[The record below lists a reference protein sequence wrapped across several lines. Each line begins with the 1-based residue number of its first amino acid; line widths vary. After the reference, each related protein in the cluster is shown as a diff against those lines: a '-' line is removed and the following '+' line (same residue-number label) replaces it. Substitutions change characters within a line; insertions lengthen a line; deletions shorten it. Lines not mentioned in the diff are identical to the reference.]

1 VLVVASAGEAAASVR
16 RAGIGASGTGRAIAG
31 IILPP
36 LALLGFTAIVFFD
49 ELSGGA
55 IAYGRDTTAFYYPLT
70 EWWAS
75 QLQQGRLPLWLP
87 LIFGGYPLLAD
98 GEIGPLYPPNLLLL
112 ATLPTP
118 IAYVWLRALH
128 YAVAAIGLFAFAR
141 VLGVGAFGALLGGLS
156 FGFGSFMVGHLQ
168 HDNIVRSAAWLPW
181 LLLTAERALRT
192 GGFSRLAWTC
202 GGGVVLALQSLGVH
216 VQPVLLSLLLLAA
229 YLLVGPL
236 RAGATSQA
244 TPLTELTARGQ
255 HRQNGQDTGATR
267 SSTRRRLHAPR
278 SWLVIR
284 AQIGLGILA
293 VGFGLA
299 SAQLVP
305 LYVLGQG
312 SMRPSLV
319 SYAYAT
325 SYAVTPAQ
333 LLTLVFPYM
342 FNFDAE
348 RSWAL
353 WSTYESTLYAGVP
366 PLVLALVAMTFQRSR
381 VVLFFAGTALVSLVL
396 CLGDYLP
403 VKPYSVIWNL
413 PGFGFLRAPARF
425 SLLLELALAV
435 LAAVAADWLGRRAVA
450 QIRDARSDRSIDTAA
465 TPRRSRLVGILGSFL
480 IGVALTSLG
489 LGLLF
494 QIGRWLLLREP
505 TPLLDLIQALYLD
518 MSRENVAL
526 GPWHVYYGLLE
537 FSRPDNPRTALGV
550 LLLAATPLLLR
561 AWLTRPQ
568 LDAVWRVALGLLVA
582 GDLWLFVGGFHRRA
596 RLDDVRPRSPVLS
609 YIASQPGPF
618 RVFVEPALNQTLGP
632 NQLVPNGL
640 ATINGYSS
648 LEPPRLSEYWWSV
661 VVQDNF
667 LLDIFNVR
675 YVIAARQ
682 VPGQLTYHGTRYH
695 PNDRLVSGEAN
706 NRAGREQFHFAPI
719 RAESLTV
726 VAAVDDFEGPAGDP
740 VAELTL
746 IGAQGEQHTLTLRAG
761 HEIGEYRPGQ
771 PGRPAAGYTGP
782 AVVWAGVSFAPNAP
796 SEPVRLYGATVPVD
810 PPVDIVGVAVQVL
823 TPSGRLHLHGLGI
836 RAAEGVVYSVKPSDR
851 AKYRPLYEDSSLTLL
866 DNTLV
871 WPRVYVVGGGVDA
884 ASDVPIVEQL
894 LERSWDPAR
903 EVLLEGVRPS
913 EVRRAEGNEPIGQAE
928 LLAYEPDQ
936 VVVGAELAA
945 PGYLVLADRYADGWH
960 ARAGG
965 VDLPIFRANGIQR
978 AVPLPAGSH
987 VVTFDYDPWWVRL
1000 GFALSGA
1007 TALAM
1012 VGVLAVI
1019 GQRAFRRS
1027 SIG

>member
-1 VLVVASAGEAAASVR
+1 LVVASAGGAAASAR
-16 RAGIGASGTGRAIAG
+16 RAGFGASTAVRAVAEFV
-31 IILPP
+31 LPP
-36 LALLGFTAIVFFD
+36 LALLGFTAAVFFD

-112 ATLPTP
+112 STLPTP
-118 IAYVWLRALH
+118 IAYVWLRAFH
-128 YAVAAIGLFAFAR
+128 YALAAIGLFALAR
-141 VLGVGAFGALLGGLS
+141 VLGVGPFGALLGGLS
-156 FGFGSFMVGHLQ
+156 FAYGSFMVGHLQ

-181 LLLTAERALRT
+181 LLLAAERALRT
-192 GGFSRLAWTC
+192 GGFSRVAWTC
-202 GGGVVLALQSLGVH
+202 GGGVVLALQTLGVH

-236 RAGATSQA
+236 RSGATSQA
-244 TPLTELTARGQ
+244 TPLPGLAARGQ
-255 HRQNGQDTGATR
+255 QPQQGQNSGLPG
-267 SSTRRRLHAPR
+267 SSIRRLRAPR
-278 SWLVIR
+278 SWLVTR

-305 LYVLGQG
+305 LYLLGQA
-312 SMRPSLV
+312 SMRPLLV
-319 SYAYAT
+319 TYAYAT
-325 SYAVTPAQ
+325 SYAVTPPQ
-333 LLTLVFPYM
+333 LLTLVFPYL
-342 FNFDAE
+342 FHFDAE

-366 PLVLALVAMTFQRSR
+366 PLVLALVAMAFQRSR
-381 VVLFFAGTALVSLVL
+381 VVLFFTGIALVSLLL

-403 VKPYSVIWNL
+403 VKPYSLIWNL
-413 PGFGFLRAPARF
+413 PGFAFLRAPARF

-435 LAAVAADWLGRRAVA
+435 LAAVAADWLGRRAAA
-450 QIRDARSDRSIDTAA
+450 QIRDAHSDQSIDTAA
-465 TPRRSRLVGILGSFL
+465 TPRRSRLVGILSSFL
-480 IGVALTSLG
+480 IGVAFTSLG
-489 LGLLF
+489 LGLLI
-494 QIGRWLLLREP
+494 QLGRWLVQREP
-505 TPLLDLIQALYLD
+505 TPVLGLIQALYLD
-518 MSRENVAL
+518 TSRENWAL

-537 FSRPDNPRTALGV
+537 FSRPDNPRTALG
-550 LLLAATPLLLR
+550 LLLLGATPLLLR

-568 LDAVWRVALGLLVA
+568 LDPLWRVALGLLVA
-582 GDLWLFVGGFHRRA
+582 GDLWLFADGFHPRA
-596 RLDDVRPRSPVLS
+596 RLDDVRPSSPVVS
-609 YIASQPGPF
+609 YLASQPGPF

-640 ATINGYSS
+640 ATVNGYSS

-675 YVIAARQ
+675 YVVAARQ
-682 VPGQLTYHGTRYH
+682 VPGQLTYHGARYH
-695 PNDRLVSGEAN
+695 PSDRLMSGKAD
-706 NRAGREQFHFAPI
+706 NRGGREQFHFAPI

-726 VAAVDDFEGPAGDP
+726 VAAVDDLEGPAGTP

-746 IGAQGEQHTLTLRAG
+746 IGARGEHHPVTLRAG
-761 HEIGEYRPGQ
+761 HEIGEYRPGE
-771 PGRPAAGYTGP
+771 PGRPAAGYSGP
-782 AVVWAGVSFAPNAP
+782 SVIWAGVSFAPNAP

-810 PPVDIVGVAVQVL
+810 PPLDVVGVAVQVL
-823 TPSGRLHLHGLGI
+823 GPAGRLHLHGLGI
-836 RAAEGVVYSVKPSDR
+836 RDAEGAIYSVKPTDR
-851 AKYRPLYEDSSLTLL
+851 AKYRPLYEDGNLTLL
-866 DNTLV
+866 ENASA
-871 WPRVYVVGGGVDA
+871 WPRVYVVGGGVA
-884 ASDVPIVEQL
+884 AAPDVPMVEQL
-894 LERSWDPAR
+894 LGRSWDPGR

-913 EVRRAEGNEPIGQAE
+913 DLRRAEGSEPIGQAE
-928 LLAYEPDQ
+928 LLAYEPDR

-960 ARAGG
+960 AHAGD
-965 VDLPIFRANGIQR
+965 VDLPIFRANGVQR

-1000 GFALSGA
+1000 GFAVSGA
-1007 TALAM
+1007 TALVM
-1012 VGVLAVI
+1012 VGVLAVV

-1027 SIG
+1027 SIE